1 MDECIHIPDRMAE
14 GILILDERPESNVV
28 TNVFVI
34 VQAGGAN
41 KAREVRTPAGLPRL
55 FKSALDW
62 NLYSSLQHAAS
73 DRSVRILGSSS
84 QVGVIQ
90 RKAHQIQ

>member
-1 MDECIHIPDRMAE
+1 MDECLHIPDRMAE
-14 GILILDERPESNVV
+14 GILIKDERPKSNVV
-28 TNVFVI
+28 TNVYVI

-62 NLYSSLQHAAS
+62 NLYSSLQQAAS
-73 DRSVRILGSSS
+73 DRSVRALATSSHL
-84 QVGVIQ
+84 GVIQ
-90 RKAHQIQ
+90 RKEHQIQ